1 MDLSTMLRNVKSG
14 RYKTK
19 ADFVTDLDLIWDNCL
34 YYNSQEVPPYTL
46 SKSLANE

>member
-34 YYNSQEVPPYTL
+34 YYNSQEVRPYL
-46 SKSLANE
+46 RPNRQANE